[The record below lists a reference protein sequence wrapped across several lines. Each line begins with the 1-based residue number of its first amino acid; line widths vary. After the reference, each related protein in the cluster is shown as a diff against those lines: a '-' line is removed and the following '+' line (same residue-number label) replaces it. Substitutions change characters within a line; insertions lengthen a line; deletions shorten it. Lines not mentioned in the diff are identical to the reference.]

1 MGSPSLLCVGTGN
14 AHGCPAQLALPGTAW
29 LADYSFRSALL
40 CKPLAFQPRDDG
52 NDLWSLIFLNNKARC
67 GNEVC
72 SPPLGPVWLCSQVEV
87 WLNRVLD
94 RMCATLRHEIPE
106 AVVTYEEK
114 PREQWIF
121 DYPAQV
127 WGRWRG
133 AAHPPWVSPLPGV
146 NSCVRQRT
154 TLTWG

>member
-1 MGSPSLLCVGTGN
+1 MPVTEMRCTG
-14 AHGCPAQLALPGTAW
+14 
-29 LADYSFRSALL
+29 
-40 CKPLAFQPRDDG
+40 
-52 NDLWSLIFLNNKARC
+52 
-67 GNEVC
+67 EVF
-72 SPPLGPVWLCSQVEV
+72 PQVEV

-127 WGRWRG
+127 WNRWG
-133 AAHPPWVSPLPGV
+133 PIAV
-146 NSCVRQRT
+146 
-154 TLTWG
+154 

>member
-1 MGSPSLLCVGTGN
+1 MHS
-14 AHGCPAQLALPGTAW
+14 
-29 LADYSFRSALL
+29 
-40 CKPLAFQPRDDG
+40 QP
-52 NDLWSLIFLNNKARC
+52 LWSMW
-67 GNEVC
+67 
-72 SPPLGPVWLCSQVEV
+72 PHPQVEV

-127 WGRWRG
+127 CGVAGRTDSAEGTGLLDSRV
-133 AAHPPWVSPLPGV
+133 P
-146 NSCVRQRT
+146 C
-154 TLTWG
+154 

>member
-1 MGSPSLLCVGTGN
+1 MCTWPCVVSVTP
-14 AHGCPAQLALPGTAW
+14 HP
-29 LADYSFRSALL
+29 
-40 CKPLAFQPRDDG
+40 
-52 NDLWSLIFLNNKARC
+52 
-67 GNEVC
+67 
-72 SPPLGPVWLCSQVEV
+72 QVEV

-127 WGRWRG
+127 RG
-133 AAHPPWVSPLPGV
+133 SPG
-146 NSCVRQRT
+146 T
-154 TLTWG
+154 G

>member
-1 MGSPSLLCVGTGN
+1 MCEGQDRQGLPK
-14 AHGCPAQLALPGTAW
+14 LACLRYANHWDETWWGKGLPGH
-29 LADYSFRSALL
+29 
-40 CKPLAFQPRDDG
+40 C
-52 NDLWSLIFLNNKARC
+52 
-67 GNEVC
+67 EVF
-72 SPPLGPVWLCSQVEV
+72 PQVEV

-127 WGRWRG
+127 
-133 AAHPPWVSPLPGV
+133 
-146 NSCVRQRT
+146 
-154 TLTWG
+154 